1 MIRFNAKG
9 IMVFPCPNQK
19 DTDEEK
25 SIVVIQECFC
35 PNGHNLISKKA
46 NFSGFD
52 GVIFQ
57 VKNEDKSGLV
67 AISPICGDKSRIFLD
82 FEMVEGEKSKMF
94 CPECD
99 VELPVY
105 TKCECGGD
113 LITLFS
119 SPEATYSECIS
130 ICNKIGCH
138 SSVIRKGGKHYPS
151 ALLQT
156 RWK

>member
-9 IMVFPCPNQK
+9 MMVFPCPNQTE
-19 DTDEEK
+19 TDEEM
-25 SIVVIQECFC
+25 SIIVVQECFC
-35 PNGHNLISKKA
+35 QNEHNLVSKKA

-52 GVIFQ
+52 GVFLK
-57 VKNEDKSGLV
+57 VKTKNNEGFI
-67 AISPICGDKSRIFLD
+67 AISPICGDKSRISLD
-82 FEMVEGEKSKMF
+82 IELVEGEQIKLF

-105 TKCECGGD
+105 SKCECGGD

-119 SPEATYSECIS
+119 SKEIEYSDCIS
-130 ICNKIGCH
+130 ICNVIGCQ
-138 SSVIRKGGKHYPS
+138 SSVIRKGGKHYS
-151 ALLQT
+151 ATKLQP